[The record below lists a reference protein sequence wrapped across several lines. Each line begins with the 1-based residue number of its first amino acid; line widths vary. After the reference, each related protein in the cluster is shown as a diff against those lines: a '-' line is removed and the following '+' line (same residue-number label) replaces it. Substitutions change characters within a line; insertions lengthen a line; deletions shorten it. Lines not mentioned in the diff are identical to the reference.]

1 MIVDVSSRLK
11 WYWRLQKLFAPNLQ
25 SPQYAYFATLAR
37 FLDRT
42 PVWLDIGCGRA
53 IVPEWF
59 PPAESVLYQKAVDR
73 AKMLVGF
80 DADEK
85 SLRDSA
91 LVRKVRG
98 DVGTLPFATG
108 TFDLVSANMVV
119 EHLQRPE
126 SSLREIARILKPSG
140 ILVFHTVNLRS
151 PFIAM
156 QALAPD
162 WLKRPLIR
170 LLDTRKE
177 EDVFKA
183 YYRLNTS
190 SSIAKC
196 AGAAGF
202 RVVEIKTVCSP
213 PMTCALGPLVVFE
226 LLIIRLLGWG
236 ALGALR
242 PNLIAVLKRAS

>member
-1 MIVDVSSRLK
+1 
-11 WYWRLQKLFAPNLQ
+11 LQA
-25 SPQYAYFATLAR
+25 PQYVYFATLAR

-42 PVWLDIGCGRA
+42 PVWLDVGCGRA

-59 PPAESVLYQKAVDR
+59 HPTDLVRYQRAVDR
-73 AKMLVGF
+73 AKMLVGI
-80 DADEK
+80 DDDEK
-85 SLRDSA
+85 SLRDSG

-98 DVGTLPFATG
+98 NIETLPFATG

-119 EHLQRPE
+119 EHLQHPE
-126 SSLREIARILKPSG
+126 PSLLEIARILKPSG

-151 PFIAM
+151 PFITL
-156 QALAPD
+156 QALAAD
-162 WLKRPLIR
+162 WLKRALIR
-170 LLDTRKE
+170 LVESRKD

-190 SSIAKC
+190 STIEKC
-196 AGAAGF
+196 AEAAGF

-213 PMTCALGPLVVFE
+213 PMTWGLGPLAAFE
-226 LLIIRLLGWG
+226 LLIIRLLGWE

-242 PNLIAVLKRAS
+242 PNLIAVLERAS